1 MRAND
6 YEKHQILLKIERD
19 NERCESL
26 RQQKMEMIN
35 QRRNQ
40 RDQAGRMKEAM
51 QKKFEIM
58 QRKGDIDVSYF
69 YNLMADCVQP
79 RELTKFGISQE
90 RFNNIVQ
97 QKTPSK
103 SS

>member
-1 MRAND
+1 M
-6 YEKHQILLKIERD
+6 KIERD
-19 NERCESL
+19 NDRCESL
-26 RQQKMEMIN
+26 RQQKLEMIN

-58 QRKGDIDVSYF
+58 QRKGDIDVSNF
-69 YNLMADCVQP
+69 RDSQFFLCVQP
-79 RELTKFGISQE
+79 RELTEFGISQE